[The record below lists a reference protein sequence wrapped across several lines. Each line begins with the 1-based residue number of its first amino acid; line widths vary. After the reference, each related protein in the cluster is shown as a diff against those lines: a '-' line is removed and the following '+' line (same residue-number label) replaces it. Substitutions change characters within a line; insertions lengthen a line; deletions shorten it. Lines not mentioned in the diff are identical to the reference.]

1 MATEAQVVRLWKIRY
16 TLIFVPIFVLTF
28 SAGLRADSSFDLIG
42 PKMEMTVTRAGKM
55 LPISSVPN
63 LQSGDRLWIHT
74 DFPANQSVR
83 YLLIV
88 AFLQGPTNP
97 PPDKWFT
104 RIDTWSKQVR
114 QEGAIIVVPKN
125 AQQAL
130 MFLAPETGG
139 DFTTLRSTVRGKPG
153 MFVRASQD
161 LDQASLDR
169 TRVDKY
175 LEEVRQTSADDPSA
189 LQERTKLLAQTLHL
203 KVNDDCFDK
212 PTDQQASCL
221 TQDTDSLVL
230 DDAHSQSIVAALT
243 SGPQADLI
251 GSVTATPVMAAQYY
265 SAYVGSVMDLARLLS
280 TMHTAQYQYI
290 PALVLPNQEQMN
302 LRLNTPPSFQNP
314 KSVLVVGL
322 PAVEAPQLPPLRPAD
337 PKQIFCLQKTPLVVP
352 VIGAPL
358 VYSTSIAHGFVLRLQ
373 NKAGN
378 PVILPATPDAA
389 SGGFVI
395 DTKGLKTDEL
405 PEQVAGSI
413 DGSWG
418 FESYDGPSFQ
428 FRNGLT
434 NKWAIPAA
442 DNDALVI
449 GRDDTIHATGGCAV
463 CVDKVTA
470 QDSAGKALAATWKQ
484 VDPGQIEVTI
494 PLKGEKTA
502 PVTLKVQQF
511 GSPTPD
517 VLAMQTYSEA
527 AHLDSFAINAG
538 DREGILTGTR
548 LDEVGSVELAGIHFV
563 PAKLTSSN
571 QEDMLDVDAATNASV
586 AALQTDE
593 KQQAHVGLKDG
604 RVLDLQTT
612 VKPPR
617 PKVTLVSKTVQPGAV
632 PSAIHLGDTDEL
644 PLDAK
649 LSFFL
654 KSEVPDTFPRTE
666 KIEVATKDGSFH
678 ALLTV
683 ADGNLILQDSASV
696 LAVLDPQKAFGPSA
710 FGPLQFRPIS
720 EDGSK
725 GDWQPLANL
734 VRMPTLN
741 DVHCPDA
748 PDQQCTLS
756 GTDLFLLDSIASDQQ
771 FKNMVPVPAGFMNS
785 TLSVPRPNGT
795 LLYVKLRDDPDT
807 VDSVA
812 LPVLPDVQSS
822 AQN

>member
-1 MATEAQVVRLWKIRY
+1 MANGVRRSVRFWKVHNY
-16 TLIFVPIFVLTF
+16 LILVPTIILVF

-55 LPISSVPN
+55 LPVSSVPN
-63 LQSGDRLWIHT
+63 LQAGDRLWIHT

-104 RIDTWSKQVR
+104 RIETWSKQAR
-114 QEGAIIVVPKN
+114 QEGSIVVVPKN

-175 LEEVRQTSADDPSA
+175 LQEVRQTSADDPSA
-189 LQERTKLLAQTLHL
+189 LQARTKLLAQTLHL
-203 KVNDDCFDK
+203 KVDEDCFDK
-212 PTDQQASCL
+212 PADQQASCL
-221 TQDTDSLVL
+221 TQNTDSLVL

-251 GSVTATPVMAAQYY
+251 GSVTSTPVMAAQYY

-290 PALVLPNQEQMN
+290 PALVLPSEEQMN

-337 PKQIFCLQKTPLVVP
+337 PKQILCLQKAPLVLP
-352 VIGAPL
+352 VVGAPL
-358 VYSTSIAHGFVLRLQ
+358 VFSTSIAHDFVLRLQ

-378 PVILPATPDAA
+378 PLILPATPDAA
-389 SGGFVI
+389 SGGFVV
-395 DTKGLKTDEL
+395 DTKGLKADEL
-405 PEQVAGSI
+405 PAQVAGSI
-413 DGSWG
+413 HGSWG
-418 FESYDGPSFQ
+418 FEGYDGPSFQ

-434 NKWAIPAA
+434 NSWTIPRA
-442 DNDALVI
+442 DKDALVI
-449 GRDDTIHATGGCAV
+449 GRDDTVHASGGCAA
-463 CVDKVTA
+463 CVEKVTA
-470 QDSAGKALAATWKQ
+470 QDSAGKALAVTWKQ
-484 VDPGQIEVTI
+484 VDPDEIEMTV

-502 PVTLKVQQF
+502 PVTLKIQQF
-511 GSPTPD
+511 GSTAQD
-517 VLAMQTYSEA
+517 VLAVQTYTEA
-527 AHLDSFAINAG
+527 ARLDSFVINAG
-538 DREGILTGTR
+538 DHEGVLTGAR
-548 LDEVGSVELAGIHFV
+548 LDEVGSVELAGVHFV

-571 QEDMLDVDAATNASV
+571 QEDMLDVDAPATASV
-586 AALQTDE
+586 AALQADGKE
-593 KQQAHVGLKDG
+593 QARVGLKDG

-632 PSAIHLGDTDEL
+632 PSAIHLGDADEL

-654 KSEVPDTFPRTE
+654 KSDVPDTFPRAE

-678 ALLTV
+678 TLLSV
-683 ADGNLILQDSASV
+683 ADGNLILQDAASV

-710 FGPLQFRPIS
+710 FGQLRFRAIG

-734 VRMPTLN
+734 VRLPALN
-741 DVHCPDA
+741 EVHCPDA

-756 GTDLFLLDSIASDQQ
+756 GTNLFLLDSVASDQQ

-785 TLSVPRPNGT
+785 SLSVPRPNGT
-795 LLYVKLRDDPDT
+795 LLYIKLRDDPDT

-812 LPVLPDVQSS
+812 LPVLPETQS
-822 AQN
+822 Q

>member
-1 MATEAQVVRLWKIRY
+1 MASEVQRSARFCKMLNF
-16 TLIFVPIFVLTF
+16 LIAVPIIVLIF

-42 PKMEMTVTRAGKM
+42 PKMEMTITRGGKM
-55 LPISSVPN
+55 LPMASVPN
-63 LQSGDRLWIHT
+63 LQAGDRLWIHT
-74 DFPANQSVR
+74 DFPATQSVR

-97 PPDKWFT
+97 PPEKWFT
-104 RIDTWSKQVR
+104 RIETWSKQAQ
-114 QEGAIIVVPKN
+114 QEGSIVVVPKN

-175 LEEVRQTSADDPSA
+175 LQEVRQTSADDPSA

-203 KVNDDCFDK
+203 KVNEDCFDK

-251 GSVTATPVMAAQYY
+251 GSVTSTPVMAAQYY
-265 SAYVGSVMDLARLLS
+265 SGYVGSVMDLARLLS

-352 VIGAPL
+352 VTGAPL
-358 VYSTSIAHGFVLRLQ
+358 VFSTSIAHDFVLQLQ

-378 PVILPATPDAA
+378 PVILPATPDAG

-395 DTKGLKTDEL
+395 DTKNLKTDEL
-405 PEQVAGSI
+405 SPQVAGSI
-413 DGSWG
+413 HGSWG
-418 FESYDGPSFQ
+418 FEKYDGPSFQ
-428 FRNGLT
+428 FRNALT
-434 NKWAIPAA
+434 NQWTVPAA
-442 DNDALVI
+442 DKDALVI
-449 GRDDTIHATGGCAV
+449 GRDDTIHASGGCAV

-470 QDSAGKALAATWKQ
+470 EDSAGKALSVTWKQ
-484 VDPGQIEVTI
+484 VDPDQIAVTV
-494 PLKGEKTA
+494 PLKGEKA
-502 PVTLKVQQF
+502 GPVTLKVQQF
-511 GSPTPD
+511 GSAAPN
-517 VLAMQTYSEA
+517 VLSVQTYTEA
-527 AHLDSFAINAG
+527 ARLDGFAINAG
-538 DREGILTGTR
+538 DREGILTGSR
-548 LDEVGSVELAGIHFV
+548 LDEVGSVELAGVHFV

-571 QEDMLDVDAATNASV
+571 QEDMLDVDAPSNASL
-586 AALQTDE
+586 AALQADD

-632 PSAIHLGDTDEL
+632 VSAIHLGDTDEL

-654 KSEVPDTFPRTE
+654 KSDVPDTFPRAE
-666 KIEVATKDGSFH
+666 KIEVATEDGSFH
-678 ALLTV
+678 TLLTV
-683 ADGNLILQDSASV
+683 ADGNLVLQDSSSV

-710 FGPLQFRPIS
+710 FGALRFRAID

-725 GDWQPLANL
+725 GDWQPLAIL
-734 VRMPTLN
+734 VRIPTLN

-756 GTDLFLLDSIASDQQ
+756 GTNLFLLDSVASDQQ

-795 LLYVKLRDDPDT
+795 LLYVKLRDDPGT
-807 VDSVA
+807 VDFVA
-812 LPVLPDVQSS
+812 LPVLPETQS
-822 AQN
+822 Q